1 MPAVNTRPNRSQRR
15 TKIFAEK
22 YGGRIAMK
30 EQSSMD
36 SMDEELERYVKRE
49 AIFWTVVMVL
59 GSLTVALGVVAWITL
74 VAK

>member
-1 MPAVNTRPNRSQRR
+1 
-15 TKIFAEK
+15 
-22 YGGRIAMK
+22 MK